1 VAGPPGSAS
10 SAPANPPEV
19 LAAPP
24 ASVRGTGETYPEGPY
39 AAALLVD
46 DPPKIGDFWLDG
58 RLAAR
63 ASGIAYLAHE
73 GSDPTPVMLVMLSE
87 GAAEDPAARD
97 RLAGEVN
104 KMNADTVLARGGA
117 GQGEGRLAGKF
128 RSDDEDPIGATDAVA
143 APWVALAYDR
153 SLDAVGEADRLL
165 RSVDLSRT
173 PALGTV
179 AGPDFRLP
187 WIQQT
192 APGRWRTWPLPWPGR
207 KDRASWMT
215 LLVSWLLMIVLAA
228 LALLI
233 VVLIFQIPPPETP
246 QPPVSGSTETS
257 SQSQNSS
264 ESQSASGTPSDSP
277 TGTDSPS
284 ASTTGSPSQSPSG
297 SDSPSG
303 SSSASPSGSG
313 SVSPSGSGSPM
324 SPTHT
329 PSMFTSGP
337 SGTGPQTPPQNT
349 RL

>member
-1 VAGPPGSAS
+1 MPGVPG
-10 SAPANPPEV
+10 APTPGV
-19 LAAPP
+19 TP
-24 ASVRGTGETYPEGPY
+24 ARGTGETYPEGPY
-39 AAALLVD
+39 AAALLGD
-46 DPPKIGDFWLDG
+46 DPPKIGDYWLDG

-73 GSDPTPVMLVMLSE
+73 GADPTPVMLVMLSE
-87 GAAEDPAARD
+87 GAADDPAARD

-117 GQGEGRLAGKF
+117 DQDDGRLAGKF
-128 RSDDEDPIGATDAVA
+128 RREDDDPIGPDDAPLS
-143 APWVALAYDR
+143 PWVALAYDR
-153 SLDAVGEADRLL
+153 SLDAIGEADRLL

-192 APGRWRTWPLPWPGR
+192 APGHWRTWPLPWPGR

-246 QPPVSGSTETS
+246 PPPVNGGSDTA
-257 SQSQNSS
+257 SQ
-264 ESQSASGTPSDSP
+264 SQSASGSPSDSAS
-277 TGTDSPS
+277 GSPS
-284 ASTTGSPSQSPSG
+284 DSASQSPST
-297 SDSPSG
+297 SPSG
-303 SSSASPSGSG
+303 SPSDSASQSPSTSPSDSASGSPSPSGS
-313 SVSPSGSGSPM
+313 PA
-324 SPTHT
+324 SPTKT

-337 SGTGPQTPPQNT
+337 SGTGPQSSPQNT